1 MLRKISDIAP
11 TKNLGDEKRRCE
23 DPSHDPPSMITLDP
37 GVWEHTCPSCRHKT
51 VFTVHGAIL

>member
-37 GVWEHTCPSCRHKT
+37 GVWEQLQAQNSIHRTRRDSLR
-51 VFTVHGAIL
+51 